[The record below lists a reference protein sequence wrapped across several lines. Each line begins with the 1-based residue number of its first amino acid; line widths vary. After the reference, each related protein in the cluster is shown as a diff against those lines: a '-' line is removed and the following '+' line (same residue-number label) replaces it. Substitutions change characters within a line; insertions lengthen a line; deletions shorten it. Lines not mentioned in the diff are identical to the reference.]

1 MSGAARYFSD
11 WQGRGRRRWESLQSR
26 MRRPL
31 GGKRAAVHFR
41 CAALL
46 AGPDPFSEL
55 IPTPP
60 ASRFLEPTLGQ
71 RHALL
76 SGHQQQETLLN
87 GSFQV
92 PLTLHRGV
100 IVHVPQDA
108 RNGGPWL

>member
-1 MSGAARYFSD
+1 MGEPTESDEDAARREP
-11 WQGRGRRRWESLQSR
+11 GRGSLSQ
-26 MRRPL
+26 
-31 GGKRAAVHFR
+31 R
-41 CAALL
+41 CLQRL
-46 AGPDPFSEL
+46 IVSPEL